1 LFLTFSSSGR
11 DYNQEGREE
20 KIKREDGKLM
30 QAYNRMQTFI
40 KIDDDMKV
48 LCKKTRKKSV
58 QSEWGKQKR
67 KFDASE
73 SYMYNVR
80 SMAKST

>member
-1 LFLTFSSSGR
+1 LFLTFSSGGR
-11 DYNQEGREE
+11 DYNHEGREE

-48 LCKKTRKKSV
+48 GETGAMWDMGLHWTS
-58 QSEWGKQKR
+58 Q
-67 KFDASE
+67 F
-73 SYMYNVR
+73 
-80 SMAKST
+80 